1 MTELDELYK
10 ELDIVQSMS
19 EDAVCMRFNV
29 DSKQE
34 YIDMLNE
41 DIDRLED
48 AMDDMSGDDDYDD
61 YELER
66 ERTTLCISQGISR
79 FC

>member
-1 MTELDELYK
+1 MAELDELYK

-41 DIDRLED
+41 DIHRLED
-48 AMDDMSGDDDYDD
+48 AMDDMSCDDDYDD

-66 ERTTLCISQGISR
+66 ERTALCISQGISR

>member
-1 MTELDELYK
+1 MAELDELYK

-48 AMDDMSGDDDYDD
+48 AIDDMSGGDDYDD

-66 ERTTLCISQGISR
+66 ERTALCISQGISR

>member
-19 EDAVCMRFNV
+19 EDAVCMMFNA

-34 YIDMLNE
+34 YIDLLNE
-41 DIDRLED
+41 EIDRLED
-48 AMDDMSGDDDYDD
+48 ALDETYGDDDLD
-61 YELER
+61 EH
-66 ERTTLCISQGISR
+66 ERTMLCISQGISR

>member
-1 MTELDELYK
+1 MAELDELYK

-48 AMDDMSGDDDYDD
+48 AMDDMSVDDDYDD

-66 ERTTLCISQGISR
+66 ERTALCNSQGISR

>member
-1 MTELDELYK
+1 MAELDELYK

-19 EDAVCMRFNV
+19 EDAVYMRFNV

-48 AMDDMSGDDDYDD
+48 AMDDMSVDDDYDD

-66 ERTTLCISQGISR
+66 ERTALCISQGISR